1 MSYSGQLKYRKTFMP
16 QPPER
21 DYKKLIIDLGNTRA
35 KVAVYQGDNLV
46 EMRIFENPTPEII
59 LKSDLMNHSFKAAII
74 SSVSSPTAGYREV
87 FPELTFIEF
96 DSNTPVPITNCYLS
110 PSTLGADRLSA
121 AVAAH
126 SLYPTNDTLVI
137 DAGTAITFDF
147 TNKQGEYLGGGIT
160 AGVSVRFKGLHTFT
174 QRLPLVEAE
183 FPEFLI
189 GRSSHESILSGVMNG
204 IRAELDGIIQ
214 EYKLLYPELV
224 TIFTGGDMFYF
235 EKKMKNDIFAA
246 PNLVLTGLNLILEYN
261 LEK

>member
-1 MSYSGQLKYRKTFMP
+1 MP
-16 QPPER
+16 HPPEF
-21 DYKKLIIDLGNTRA
+21 DHKKLIIDLGNTRA
-35 KVAVYQGDNLV
+35 KVAVFQGDNL
-46 EMRIFENPTPEII
+46 IDLQYFENPTPEII
-59 LKSDLMNHSFKAAII
+59 LKSDLAKHSFKAAII
-74 SSVSSPTAGYREV
+74 SSVSSPTSPYRSV
-87 FPELTFIEF
+87 FPELFFIEF
-96 DSNTPVPITNCYLS
+96 NSKTPVPIANCYQS

-126 SLYPTNDTLVI
+126 NLYPADDALVI

-147 TNKQGEYLGGGIT
+147 INKQGEYQGGGIT
-160 AGVSVRFKGLHTFT
+160 AGVNIRLKGLHTFT
-174 QRLPLVEAE
+174 ERLPLVEAE

-189 GRSSHESILSGVMNG
+189 GRSSSESILSGVMNG
-204 IRAELDGIIQ
+204 IRAEIDGIIQ

-235 EKKMKNDIFAA
+235 EKKMKNNIFAA

>member
-1 MSYSGQLKYRKTFMP
+1 MP
-16 QPPER
+16 HPPEC

-35 KVAVYQGDNLV
+35 KVAVYQGDTLI
-46 EMRIFENPTPEII
+46 ELQHFENPTPEII
-59 LKSDLMNHSFKAAII
+59 RKSELIKHEFKSAII
-74 SSVSSPTAGYREV
+74 SSVSSPTSGYREA

-110 PSTLGADRLSA
+110 PSTLGSDRLAA

-126 SLYPTNDTLVI
+126 SLYPGNDVLVI

-147 TNKQGEYLGGGIT
+147 INKQGEYLGGGIT
-160 AGVSVRFKGLHTFT
+160 AGVSLRFKGLHTFT
-174 QRLPLVEAE
+174 ERLPLVEAE

-189 GRSSHESILSGVMNG
+189 GRNSHESILSGVMNG
-204 IRAELDGIIQ
+204 IRAELDGIIH

-235 EKKMKNDIFAA
+235 EKKMKNNIFAA